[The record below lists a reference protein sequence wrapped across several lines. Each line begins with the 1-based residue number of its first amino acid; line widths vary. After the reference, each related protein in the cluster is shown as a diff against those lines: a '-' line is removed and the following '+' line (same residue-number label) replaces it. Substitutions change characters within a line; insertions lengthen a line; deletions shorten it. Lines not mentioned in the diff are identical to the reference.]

1 MSVEQPALPPVGR
14 VARAV
19 WLVAGLLAVAV
30 GAIGIVVPGLPTTV
44 CFIVAAWCF
53 SRSSERLERWVLD
66 LPRIGPMVRDHRAG
80 LGMPRRAK
88 VIAISMIVVAVG
100 LSVTFGIDSW
110 PIRAVVLGLGAAG
123 VLYITVRVPTRER
136 VLRERERSH
145 AGVEVLRRTDVV
157 R

>member
-1 MSVEQPALPPVGR
+1 VSADHPTLPPVGR
-14 VARAV
+14 VARAL
-19 WLVAGLLAVAV
+19 WLLAGLLATGV

-53 SRSSERLERWVLD
+53 SHSSERLERWVLN

-88 VIAISMIVVAVG
+88 AIAVSMIVIAVG

-110 PIRAVVLGLGAAG
+110 PIRAVVLLLGAVG
-123 VLYITVRVPTRER
+123 VLYVTVRVPTRER
-136 VLRERERSH
+136 VLRERERSR
-145 AGVEVLRRTDVV
+145 ARVEVLRRTDVAG
-157 R
+157 

>member
-14 VARAV
+14 LARAV

-53 SRSSERLERWVLD
+53 SHSSERLERWVLD

-88 VIAISMIVVAVG
+88 IIAISMIVAAVG

-110 PIRAVVLGLGAAG
+110 PIRAVVLALGAVG
-123 VLYITVRVPTRER
+123 VLYIALRVPTRER
-136 VLRERERSH
+136 VLRERERSNP
-145 AGVEVLRRTDVV
+145 GVEVLRRTDVV
-157 R
+157 G

>member
-1 MSVEQPALPPVGR
+1 MSVEQPALRPAGR

-30 GAIGIVVPGLPTTV
+30 GAVGIVVPGLPTTV

-88 VIAISMIVVAVG
+88 VIAISMIVVAVA
-100 LSVTFGIDSW
+100 LSVTFGIDAW
-110 PIRAVVLGLGAAG
+110 PIRAVVLALGAVG
-123 VLYITVRVPTRER
+123 VLYIAVRVPTRER
-136 VLRERERSH
+136 VLRERERSG
-145 AGVEVLRRTDVV
+145 AGVEVLGRADVGG
-157 R
+157 

>member
-19 WLVAGLLAVAV
+19 WLVAGLLAVAI
-30 GAIGIVVPGLPTTV
+30 GAIGIVVPGLPTTI
-44 CFIVAAWCF
+44 CFIVAAACF

-88 VIAISMIVVAVG
+88 VIAVSMIVVAVG
-100 LSVTFGIDSW
+100 LSVTFAIDSR
-110 PIRAVVLGLGAAG
+110 PIRAVVLGLGAVG

-136 VLRERERSH
+136 VLRERERH
-145 AGVEVLRRTDVV
+145 APASKS
-157 R
+157 